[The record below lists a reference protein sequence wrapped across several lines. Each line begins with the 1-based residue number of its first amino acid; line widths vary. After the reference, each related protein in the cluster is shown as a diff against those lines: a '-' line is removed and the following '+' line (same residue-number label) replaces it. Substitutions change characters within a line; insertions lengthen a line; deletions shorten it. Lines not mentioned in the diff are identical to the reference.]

1 MIRKDRGGSI
11 PLFPTRTKK
20 TIIMEIGDIVRGRLN
35 SKSTSYYGEVVT
47 MSDTLVRINSI
58 SQPLKKELV
67 TVCHDYPKIGNIYGN
82 LKCYSEHFNYRGK
95 TVKLKGITKNGTY
108 YIENCDYTFS
118 KEMFNILKTEEDGEN
133 KNRLQNEKIS
143 ERRDKPEGIGIH
155 GRRSKASITIRHLSN
170 KERHNEKSS
179 SFGRCEDGVPT
190 RRGEDY

>member
-20 TIIMEIGDIVRGRLN
+20 TIIMEIGDIVRLD
-35 SKSTSYYGEVVT
+35 SKPTPYYGEVVT
-47 MSDTLVRINSI
+47 MNDFFVRINSI

-67 TVCHDYPKIGNIYGN
+67 TVCHDYPKICTYVKIKDCLKIGNIYGG
-82 LKCYSEHFNYRGK
+82 LKCYSEHFNHRGK

-118 KEMFNILKTEEDGEN
+118 REMFNILKTEEKDGN
-133 KNRLQNEKIS
+133 SKNRLQEKEVS
-143 ERRDKPEGIGIH
+143 GRRDKPEGTRVH

-179 SFGRCEDGVPT
+179 SFGRC
-190 RRGEDY
+190 